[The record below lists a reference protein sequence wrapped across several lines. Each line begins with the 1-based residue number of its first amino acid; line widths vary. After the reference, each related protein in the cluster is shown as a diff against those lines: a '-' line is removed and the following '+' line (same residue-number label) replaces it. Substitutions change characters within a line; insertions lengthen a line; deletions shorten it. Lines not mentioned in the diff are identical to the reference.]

1 MAPRGIWH
9 LTEQRGPFAR
19 APSQHGAPS
28 SRRCCKEVLGGERAL
43 CVCHSGEMLCQAV
56 TSSCLVLSTLQ
67 STHRAF
73 CIVHHLW
80 VSGSPLHP
88 KDATTATALFLSPL
102 IVGCRGTVVAV
113 TAKSQGSGCPGT
125 VPIVQRQQGVVVQ
138 QSEQMCWVQ
147 GLAEPALGQEVPWLP
162 GCRELWVWGLHWGC
176 FGGCVGSGLWAV
188 FGLVWGLCWRCSLC
202 PPGSP
207 QRDAC
212 CAVSWISLAKASL
225 KVTMWSRA
233 VSRKVSCL
241 CLSFP

>member
-1 MAPRGIWH
+1 M
-9 LTEQRGPFAR
+9 
-19 APSQHGAPS
+19 
-28 SRRCCKEVLGGERAL
+28 

-162 GCRELWVWGLHWGC
+162 GCRELWVWGLHWGW
-176 FGGCVGSGLWAV
+176 FGGCVESGLGAV
-188 FGLVWGLCWRCSLC
+188 LEMQPVPTWLPTEGCLLCCFLD
-202 PPGSP
+202 
-207 QRDAC
+207 Q
-212 CAVSWISLAKASL
+212 
-225 KVTMWSRA
+225 SRQGQPKSHD
-233 VSRKVSCL
+233 VEQGCV
-241 CLSFP
+241 P